1 MSDLY
6 ARIAE
11 LAEKYRPLG
20 AKILKEAIRIPA
32 DHVHEDPKCGLSN
45 HEAPRLEYLRGM
57 LSEIG
62 AVRSADDAG
71 YDEYGN
77 LVWTVQDPSDGIPAD
92 QKRVIYM
99 DGHTDTVKALRDQWT
114 EKTKGGVD
122 AYDGVK
128 DLGSVD
134 RDFLKNELGHLPPE
148 SEWDQLIFGRGAAD
162 QLGGVIAEMISTKIM
177 LELIRFRPPKSSFA
191 PTEPSP
197 SRS

>member
-20 AKILKEAIRIPA
+20 AQILKEAIRIPA

-45 HEAPRLEYLRGM
+45 HEGPRLEYLRGM

-77 LVWTVQDPSDGIPAD
+77 LVWTVQDPNDGIAAD
-92 QKRVIYM
+92 DKRVIYM
-99 DGHTDTVKALRDQWT
+99 DGHTNTVEHDVPG
-114 EKTKGGVD
+114 E
-122 AYDGVK
+122 
-128 DLGSVD
+128 SV
-134 RDFLKNELGHLPPE
+134 RL
-148 SEWDQLIFGRGAAD
+148 
-162 QLGGVIAEMISTKIM
+162 
-177 LELIRFRPPKSSFA
+177 
-191 PTEPSP
+191 
-197 SRS
+197 